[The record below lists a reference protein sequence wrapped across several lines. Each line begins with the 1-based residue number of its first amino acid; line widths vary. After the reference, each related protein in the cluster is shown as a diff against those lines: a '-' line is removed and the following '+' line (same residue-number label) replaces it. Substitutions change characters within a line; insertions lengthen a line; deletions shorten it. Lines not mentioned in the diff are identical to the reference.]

1 MSEDKKSTMDGF
13 ALAMSAISIGLYV
26 FYVEPLN
33 DIGPVNLSFY
43 FGLVLVAFG
52 VGALLMEIS
61 NIIQKDSG
69 SFSDI
74 GMAVILSIPIFIG
87 WRLIKYYDWVNN
99 FTVSIL
105 LFISL
110 FALYGLYR
118 GIFTMITFSVD
129 KKHNKKDITM
139 ILLRAIP
146 IVVSIVALFFK

>member
-1 MSEDKKSTMDGF
+1 MSESKKHTMDGF
-13 ALAMSAISIGLYV
+13 ALAMSAISIGLFV

-33 DIGPVNLSFY
+33 DIGLVNISFY
-43 FGLVLVAFG
+43 SGIVVVCFG

-61 NIIQKDSG
+61 NIIQEDSG

-74 GMAVILSIPIFIG
+74 GLAVILSVPLFLG
-87 WRLIKYYDWVNN
+87 WRIIKYYDWINN

-110 FALYGLYR
+110 FICYGLYR
-118 GIFTMITFSVD
+118 GIFTMITFTVD
-129 KKHNKKDITM
+129 KQRDKKDIAM

-146 IVVSIVALFFK
+146 IVISIVALFLK